1 MKAVL
6 YEELATYYDLIYEE
20 VTDDIPF
27 YLELAQESGGRVL
40 ELGCGSGRVLVP
52 LAAAGIQ
59 ITGLDNSPGMLAR
72 ARAALERRNL
82 FGRARLVEGD
92 IADLELGEQFPL
104 VTVPFNTWMHLES
117 AAQMIAA
124 LHAIRRCLLPG
135 GRLLI
140 DVPAPGTIVD
150 AEHDGSL
157 VLEKTFTLDDGAT
170 LLQFSST
177 RLDLEQQHL
186 NVTWLYDRVELDGQ
200 VRRTVVPM
208 ALRYLFP
215 HEVDLLLQQAGLELL
230 QLWGGYDRRPYTA
243 DGELMLIYAG
253 RPA

>member
-1 MKAVL
+1 MKAAL
-6 YEELATYYDLIYEE
+6 YEQLAAYYDLIYQE

-27 YLELAQESGGRVL
+27 YLKLAQESGGRIL

-52 LAAAGIQ
+52 LAAAGIPV
-59 ITGLDNSPGMLAR
+59 TGLDNSPAMLTR
-72 ARAALERRNL
+72 ARDELQRRDL
-82 FGRARLVEGD
+82 LGQVRLVKGD
-92 IADLELGEQFPL
+92 IVHLELAEQFAL

-117 AAQMIAA
+117 AAQMVAA
-124 LHAIRRCLLPG
+124 LHAIRRHLLPG

-140 DVPAPGTIVD
+140 DVPSPGTIVD
-150 AEHDGSL
+150 AEHDGTL
-157 VLEKTFTLDDGAT
+157 VLEKTFTLEDGAT

-186 NVTWLYDRVELDGQ
+186 HVTWLYDRVELDGQ
-200 VRRTVVPM
+200 VRRTVAPM

-243 DGELMLIYAG
+243 DDKLMLIYAG